1 MTASLTEKAS
11 SEGETLGLELD
22 RSGSH
27 AARTSRA
34 VPWHVRLGL
43 SWSSGSPP
51 VVLLLLI
58 GMALGPQ
65 ALAILSPAVLS
76 AIDPALPVA
85 LAALGVQVALELPL
99 RRSALD
105 PRLASSA
112 CVEALVTGVT
122 VTGGTLLVLAPDVA
136 VPGPDTW
143 LIAIAAGICAAMSAG
158 LPSDT
163 AGVTAAAAGVR
174 QLDVVLPAFAGA
186 IMLAWV
192 REQAIGQALWLS
204 AQAVLLA
211 LVIGISAWLL
221 LARASSET
229 EQRIFGASALL
240 LLGGL
245 ADYLSLSALLS
256 GIVAGTLW
264 RLIGG
269 PAADAIRRDSG
280 HVQHPLLVLL
290 LVVAGARTHVSPQI
304 LGLILAYPILRTVG
318 KLAGAWLARRVT
330 KPMLPD
336 DLGLA
341 LVAPGIFGI
350 AFSVNVVRAAGPVT
364 DPLLAV
370 VVIGSIVSQL
380 IPFRRPQEPGL

>member
-1 MTASLTEKAS
+1 MTASVTEKDTAS
-11 SEGETLGLELD
+11 ASDRLGLELG
-22 RSGSH
+22 RSGPH
-27 AARTSRA
+27 TARARA

-85 LAALGVQVALELPL
+85 LATLGVQVALELPL

-105 PRLASSA
+105 PRLARAA
-112 CVEALVTGVT
+112 CVEAVFTGVT
-122 VTGGTLLVLAPDVA
+122 VTGGALLVLAPDVA
-136 VPGPDTW
+136 LPGADVW

-174 QLDVVLPAFAGA
+174 QLDVVLPAFAGG

-192 REQAIGQALWLS
+192 REQAIGPALLLA

-211 LVIGISAWLL
+211 LVIGVSAWLL
-221 LARASSET
+221 LVRTSSET

-256 GIVAGTLW
+256 GLVAGTFW

-269 PAADAIRRDSG
+269 QAADAIRRDSG
-280 HVQHPLLVLL
+280 HVQHPLLVFL
-290 LVVAGARTHVSPQI
+290 LVVAGARSAVSTPV
-304 LGLILAYPILRTVG
+304 LGLIAAYPILRTLG

-330 KPMLPD
+330 KPALPD

-341 LVAPGIFGI
+341 LVAPGVFGI
-350 AFSVNVVRAAGPVT
+350 AFSVNVVRAAGPVS
-364 DPLLAV
+364 DPLLAA

-380 IPFRRPQEPGL
+380 IPFRRPQEPGP

>member
-1 MTASLTEKAS
+1 MTTSVSEKATS
-11 SEGETLGLELD
+11 ARDPLGLELE

-27 AARTSRA
+27 AGRASRA
-34 VPWHVRLGL
+34 IPWHVRLGL
-43 SWSSGSPP
+43 SWSSGAPP

-122 VTGGTLLVLAPDVA
+122 VTGGSLLVLAPNVA
-136 VPGPDTW
+136 VPGADAW
-143 LIAIAAGICAAMSAG
+143 LIAVAAGICAAMSAG

-186 IMLAWV
+186 IMLAFV
-192 REQAIGQALWLS
+192 REQAIGHALWLS

-211 LVIGISAWLL
+211 LVIGVSAWLL
-221 LARASSET
+221 LGRTSSDT

-256 GIVAGTLW
+256 GVVAGTFW
-264 RLIGG
+264 RLMGG
-269 PAADAIRRDSG
+269 QAADAIRRDSG

-290 LVVAGARTHVSPQI
+290 LVVAGARTQVSPAI
-304 LGLILAYPILRTVG
+304 LGLIVAYPILRTVG

-336 DLGLA
+336 DLGFA
-341 LVAPGIFGI
+341 LVAPGVFGI
-350 AFSVNVVRAAGPVT
+350 AFGVNVIRAAGPAS

-370 VVIGSIVSQL
+370 IVIGSIVSQL
-380 IPFRRPQEPGL
+380 IPFRRPQGPGL